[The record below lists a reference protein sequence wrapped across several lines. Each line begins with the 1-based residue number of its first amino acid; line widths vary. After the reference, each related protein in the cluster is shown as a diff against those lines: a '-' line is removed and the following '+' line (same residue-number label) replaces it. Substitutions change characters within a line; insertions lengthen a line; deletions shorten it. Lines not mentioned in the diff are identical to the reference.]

1 MELGEAVDERD
12 TETVILAV
20 AERRGEIDWAELT
33 VEEKLSVGVV
43 HADGVKI
50 PEGLRLDGLGL
61 GEVLEVSEKEIV
73 AESVGAIESDT
84 VWRGVWE
91 EVSEEVGKVVGDS
104 VGVVDLE
111 KLKEGVA
118 NTGVKV
124 VVSVLVMEFVGET
137 VEEAITVLETV
148 AV

>member
-1 MELGEAVDERD
+1 MELGEVVDERD

-91 EVSEEVGKVVGDS
+91 EVSEEVGEVVGDS